1 MIKKFFLF
9 WLLICSFSFIEG
21 VEVFDLQN
29 TYTVEIGLTGSDKAS
44 IEVGMRKA
52 LKNLMIQI
60 TGSTSVASDRKLDNL
75 YKNPQQYINQYKL
88 KVIEEVI
95 NANFFFEGNRIR
107 NYLSDNQLPLWLPNE
122 LLVLAYLP
130 CDLNSSASFLD
141 NIDRESCNTLHDSL
155 SILSKQRLV
164 KLTSPILDF
173 KDLAYL
179 DALSSISF
187 SAFMDKT
194 IKRYNLENWIVC
206 FNRDDFGVILEK
218 AKCISSISDEQ
229 ANVELVFNK
238 LINHINSENSLV
250 VNKKESTSSKV
261 SIEGIYD
268 YLTLEKITEE
278 LRSQILVTDLNLD
291 SINKGSIDYQ
301 LSTYG
306 TVEDLERLLR
316 INSNFIQLE
325 NSSKNRLIY
334 KYIKI

>member
-1 MIKKFFLF
+1 M
-9 WLLICSFSFIEG
+9 
-21 VEVFDLQN
+21 
-29 TYTVEIGLTGSDKAS
+29 
-44 IEVGMRKA
+44 
-52 LKNLMIQI
+52 
-60 TGSTSVASDRKLDNL
+60 
-75 YKNPQQYINQYKL
+75 
-88 KVIEEVI
+88 
-95 NANFFFEGNRIR
+95 
-107 NYLSDNQLPLWLPNE
+107 
-122 LLVLAYLP
+122 
-130 CDLNSSASFLD
+130 
-141 NIDRESCNTLHDSL
+141 
-155 SILSKQRLV
+155 
-164 KLTSPILDF
+164 
-173 KDLAYL
+173 
-179 DALSSISF
+179 
-187 SAFMDKT
+187 
-194 IKRYNLENWIVC
+194 
-206 FNRDDFGVILEK
+206 EK

-261 SIEGIYD
+261 SIKGIYD

-334 KYIKI
+334 KYINI

>member
-9 WLLICSFSFIEG
+9 WLLISSFSFIEG

-44 IEVGMRKA
+44 IEAGMRKA

-141 NIDRESCNTLHDSL
+141 NIDRESCNTLNDSL

-179 DALSSISF
+179 DALSSISY

-218 AKCISSISDEQ
+218 AKCISSISDKQ

-261 SIEGIYD
+261 SIKGIYD

>member
-1 MIKKFFLF
+1 MIKKFFLSY
-9 WLLICSFSFIEG
+9 LLIHSLSFIEG
-21 VEVFDLQN
+21 VEVYDLKN
-29 TYTVEIGLTGSDKAS
+29 TYTVEIELTGSDRAS
-44 IEVGMRKA
+44 IEAGMRKA

-60 TGSTSVASDRKLDNL
+60 TGSTKVASDRKLDNL
-75 YKNPQQYINQYKL
+75 YKNPQQYINQYKI

-122 LLVLAYLP
+122 LLVLAYIP

-141 NIDRESCNTLHDSL
+141 KIDRESCDALNQSL
-155 SILSKQRLV
+155 SILSEQRLV

-179 DALSSISF
+179 DALSSISY

-194 IKRYNLENWIVC
+194 IKRYNLESWIVC

-218 AKCISSISDEQ
+218 AKCISSISDKQ
-229 ANVELVFNK
+229 ASVEIIFNK

-250 VNKKESTSSKV
+250 VNKKENTTSKV
-261 SIEGIYD
+261 SIEGVYD
-268 YLTLEKITEE
+268 YLTLEKVTEE

-291 SINKGSIDYQ
+291 SINKASIDYQ

-306 TVEDLERLLR
+306 TLEDLERLLK
-316 INSNFIQLE
+316 INSNFVQIE
-325 NSSKNRLIY
+325 NSSKSRLIY

>member
-44 IEVGMRKA
+44 IEAGMRKA

-122 LLVLAYLP
+122 LLVLAYIP

-141 NIDRESCNTLHDSL
+141 NIDRGSCNTLNDSL

-179 DALSSISF
+179 DALSSISY

-334 KYIKI
+334 KYINI

>member
-88 KVIEEVI
+88 KVIEEVV

-141 NIDRESCNTLHDSL
+141 NIDRESCNTLNDSL

-179 DALSSISF
+179 DALSSISY

-218 AKCISSISDEQ
+218 AKCISSISDKQ

-238 LINHINSENSLV
+238 LINYINSANSLV

-291 SINKGSIDYQ
+291 SINKGSIDYK

-325 NSSKNRLIY
+325 NSSKNRLVY

>member
-9 WLLICSFSFIEG
+9 YLLICSFSFLEG
-21 VEVFDLQN
+21 EEVYDLKN
-29 TYTVEIGLTGSDKAS
+29 TYIVEIELTGSDKAS
-44 IEVGMRKA
+44 IEAGMRKA
-52 LKNLMIQI
+52 LKKLMIQI
-60 TGSTSVASDRKLDNL
+60 TGSTKVASDRKLDNL
-75 YKNPQQYINQYKL
+75 YKKPQKYINQYKL
-88 KVIEEVI
+88 KVIEEII

-122 LLVLAYLP
+122 LLVLAYIP
-130 CDLNSSASFLD
+130 CDLTSSASFSD
-141 NIDRESCNTLHDSL
+141 NNDRESCNTLNESL

-179 DALSSISF
+179 DALSSISY

-218 AKCISSISDEQ
+218 AKCISSISDKQ

-238 LINHINSENSLV
+238 LINHINSAKSLV
-250 VNKKESTSSKV
+250 VNKKEKTSSIV
-261 SIEGIYD
+261 TIEGVYD
-268 YLTLEKITEE
+268 YLTLENVTDE

-291 SINKGSIDYQ
+291 SINKASIDYQ

-316 INSNFIQLE
+316 INSNFIQIE
-325 NSSKNRLIY
+325 NSSKNKLIY
-334 KYIKI
+334 RYIKI